1 MFKCKNIAT
10 NLFRNNKSTL
20 LLTTGATVSFCY
32 HSYNNLTIQTQEQNN
47 KTLEINNKTLEIN
60 NKTLE
65 INNNFAIKKL
75 EIKNETLKI
84 NTQKT

>member
-1 MFKCKNIAT
+1 MFKFKNITT

-32 HSYNNLTIQTQEQNN
+32 NSYNNLTIQTQEQ
-47 KTLEINNKTLEIN
+47 NNKTLEIN